1 MYKLLAIDIDDTLLN
16 DDMQITEP
24 TRKALEQA
32 IQQGVT
38 VTLATGRMYASAKQI
53 AKQLELDVPIITYQ
67 GALVKTL
74 IEGQVI
80 YERTVPSAAAAQVFQ
95 FCEQRGLHLQVYTD
109 DILYAKQENE
119 KVKAYASLT
128 NVPYTI
134 EPNFETLIDRPFA
147 KMLIYDEPEVLDELI
162 PELRSLLGDQ
172 AHITKSKPN
181 FLEVMHPEGTK
192 GHALHALARHYR
204 CDISETIG
212 VGDSWN
218 DQELIRMAGL
228 GVAMGNAIDS
238 LKQIADYVTR
248 TNNED
253 GVKHVIDKF
262 ILERV

>member
-16 DDMQITEP
+16 DEMQITAS
-24 TRKALEQA
+24 TRAALEQA
-32 IQQGVT
+32 IELGVT

-53 AKQLELDVPIITYQ
+53 ARQLELDVPIITYQ
-67 GALVKTL
+67 GALIKTL
-74 IEGQVI
+74 LEGEVI
-80 YERTVPSAAAAQVFQ
+80 YERTVPAASAAQVFQ

-109 DILYAKQENE
+109 DILFAQQENE

-128 NVPYTI
+128 NVSYTI
-134 EPNFETLIDRPFA
+134 EPDFPSLIDRPFT
-147 KMLIYDEPEVLDELI
+147 KMLIYDEPEVLDALA

-172 AHITKSKPN
+172 VHITKSKPN
-181 FLEVMHPEGTK
+181 FLEVMHAEGTK
-192 GHALHALARHYR
+192 GHALHALARHYG

-212 VGDSWN
+212 IGDSWN
-218 DQELIRMAGL
+218 DQEMIRMAGL

-238 LKQIADYVTR
+238 LKQIADYVTY

-262 ILERV
+262 ILQHA